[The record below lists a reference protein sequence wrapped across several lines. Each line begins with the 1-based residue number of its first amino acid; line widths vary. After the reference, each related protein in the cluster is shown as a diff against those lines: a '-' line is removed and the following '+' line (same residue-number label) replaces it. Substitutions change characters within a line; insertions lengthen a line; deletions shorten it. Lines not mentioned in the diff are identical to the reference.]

1 MKRSIQLR
9 TRDAGIG
16 GKRRAGDVGCRMNMV
31 DLILTVCLA
40 ASPDKCRDEHL
51 YFESHGSLMQC
62 MFLAPTEIVKW
73 SEQHP
78 AYKVKR
84 WKCAFPGKDEQI

>member
-1 MKRSIQLR
+1 
-9 TRDAGIG
+9 
-16 GKRRAGDVGCRMNMV
+16 
-31 DLILTVCLA
+31 
-40 ASPDKCRDEHL
+40 
-51 YFESHGSLMQC
+51 